1 MDDKDQDPAAT
12 DTGIGTAGSTLGGAA
27 AGAVAGSATGR
38 SGRRYRDRRAL
49 GCSNWRSKKADHR
62 QGEVGGC
69 ITKKEGNDKKAI
81 DKAKNE
87 AGQYPQSYQE
97 DDCQKADAESR

>member
-1 MDDKDQDPAAT
+1 MDDKDQDQGAT
-12 DTGIGTAGSTLGGAA
+12 DTATGTAGSTLGGAA
-27 AGAVAGSATGR
+27 AGAVAGSALGVPVV
-38 SGRRYRDRRAL
+38 GCVWRAL